1 MCVCDCEVT
10 VKPRKVAREVESLR
24 ERERQVLR
32 IRHAV
37 QRDRERKGEV
47 YILGG
52 KRALFCGV
60 RGRKCGVEKGSVLSR
75 CVTCVTD
82 WTC

>member
-24 ERERQVLR
+24 ERETSVKDS
-32 IRHAV
+32 ACGAE
-37 QRDRERKGEV
+37 RERKGEV

-60 RGRKCGVEKGSVLSR
+60 RGRKCRVEKETYFLVA
-75 CVTCVTD
+75 
-82 WTC
+82 